1 MRIDLAGKRAL
12 VCGGNGPIAAALTAA
27 LRENGA
33 TVGCAGSPEAVSVDA
48 EQPFLLITISSGA
61 ETLPQEDGAGA
72 EAEALAAL
80 TRRLAPKLGRVVNV
94 FSAAGLVPVKGLA
107 RFSAAQAG
115 VASLTRTLAM
125 ELGPDIRVNG
135 VAVGAYAQDDG
146 TVSGSRFLS
155 HTALRRPATLAEIV
169 AAALFLADPDNGY
182 MTGHTLTVDGGWTA
196 GYARNF

>member
-12 VCGGNGPIAAALTAA
+12 VCGGDGPIAASLTAA

-33 TVGCAGSPEAVSVDA
+33 TVVCGSLEALPSDAGE
-48 EQPFLLITISSGA
+48 PFLLVTISAGA
-61 ETLPQEDGAGA
+61 EALPQEDGAGA
-72 EAEALAAL
+72 EAEVLAAL

-107 RFSAAQAG
+107 RFSAGQAG